1 MSKFSWAPGN
11 VDSYS
16 NPVVSDGDVFYDAIS
31 SFPSSMNDLPS
42 ATYNNV
48 APSTSAA
55 ANISPAMR
63 QALQNLRDT
72 KVQMADNIYQM
83 SKRGETLGNLQT
95 KSNDLANFA
104 RQYKSKTADLNKG
117 MFSFSMPNIDLKKLG
132 KVGSAGLSIGY
143 NLYQKDKEAKSDREQ
158 RIAMLAARGF
168 DTSSLTGAPTEKPK
182 TLGQLQQ
189 ELRLSEIPNK
199 LKIKRIKDKNA
210 KRDAPYNYLLKKNK
224 ASKPNL

>member
-31 SFPSSMNDLPS
+31 SFPSMNDLPS

-104 RQYKSKTADLNKG
+104 REYKSKTADLNKG

-143 NLYQKDKEAKSDREQ
+143 NLYKKDKEAKSDREK
-158 RIAMLAARGF
+158 RIALLAARGF
-168 DTSSLTGAPTEKPK
+168 DTSSLTGGDPAQKPK

-189 ELRLSEIPNK
+189 EQRMSEIPK